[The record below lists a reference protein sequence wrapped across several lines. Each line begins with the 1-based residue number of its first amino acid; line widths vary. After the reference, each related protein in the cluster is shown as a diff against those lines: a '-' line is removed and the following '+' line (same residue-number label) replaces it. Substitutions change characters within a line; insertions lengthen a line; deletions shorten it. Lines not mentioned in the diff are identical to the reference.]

1 MPANALDVSEHKTT
15 ELRRRVLTGL
25 RSVLSEEDL
34 AGAARCATRLHASL
48 PARSQS
54 SKNVVLVAYGGGKDS
69 SYTLAFVRAMQLL
82 LWEEHG
88 ETFRIRVATN
98 RHAGMPRAVMENMDR
113 AYRALDLPDDPACEM
128 FLVDGNRIRPFDVNE
143 PQNPDV
149 ISRNQ
154 LDILMTG
161 HRTAADGRP
170 TFCNACNLSMANSF
184 GLAAGFDG
192 GVDLIITG
200 DSQREQRDYYLWV
213 ARLAR
218 RFGLQPP
225 RSEQS
230 GFKTFLGS
238 LNRISQAY
246 FADIHGA
253 GNTQALAER
262 VVTDNVREGLQFFS
276 IYDDTAYASGSHWKL
291 LTEFLGFSFDDVA
304 FSFTESDCG
313 NPALMAHLRALKWER
328 RYGRTYAEGLDEYV
342 EFAVSLMHQK
352 EFPPVLVEIMRRRY
366 AGESAAGR
374 MRAAMDS
381 YAMEAY
387 GFTEEHLVAMVYAPF
402 TEKGAAL
409 EQYIDA
415 EQPDLG
421 GQLSTLH
428 GLLSGE
434 IDGLFQHREQTLVD
448 RLERMTGLTLA
459 QLRILYGSSLR
470 LPSLTP
476 VDGQL
481 IDAILEGDPHKRVV
495 HSRRGLDGQ
504 TVPEMMS
511 GR

>member
-1 MPANALDVSEHKTT
+1 MPAGILDESEHRTT

-25 RSVLSEEDL
+25 RSVLSEQDL
-34 AGAARCATRLHASL
+34 AGAARCAARLHAAL
-48 PARSQS
+48 PDRSQPGAS
-54 SKNVVLVAYGGGKDS
+54 VVLVAYGGGKDS
-69 SYTLAFVRAMQLL
+69 SYTLAFVRTMQLL

-98 RHAGMPRAVMENMDR
+98 RHAGMPRAVLENMDR
-113 AYRALDLPDDPACEM
+113 AYRTLDLPDDPACEM
-128 FLVDGNRIRPFDVNE
+128 FLVDGYRVRPFDVDE
-143 PQNPDV
+143 PQSPEV
-149 ISRNQ
+149 IARNR

-213 ARLAR
+213 TRLVR
-218 RFGLQPP
+218 KFGLQPP
-225 RSEQS
+225 RSDQP

-246 FADIHGA
+246 FADIHGDA
-253 GNTQALAER
+253 NAPVLSEHI
-262 VVTDNVREGLQFFS
+262 VTDDVPAGLRFFS
-276 IYDDTAYASGSHWKL
+276 IYDDTAYASSSHWKL

-313 NPALMAHLRALKWER
+313 NPALMAHLRALKCER
-328 RYGRTYAEGLDEYV
+328 RYGRTYAEGLEEYV
-342 EFAVSLMHQK
+342 EFAISLMHRK
-352 EFPPVLVEIMRRRY
+352 EFPPALVEIMRKRY
-366 AGESAAGR
+366 AGEGSVGR

-387 GFTEEHLVAMVYAPF
+387 GFTEEHLVAMVHTPF
-402 TEKGAAL
+402 TEKGSGL
-409 EQYIDA
+409 EQYIGA
-415 EQPDLG
+415 EQPDLAG
-421 GQLSTLH
+421 RLPALH
-428 GLLSGE
+428 QLLSGG
-434 IDGLFQHREQTLVD
+434 IDGPFQHDEQALVD
-448 RLERMTGLTLA
+448 RLEGMTGLTLA
-459 QLRILYGSSLR
+459 QLRTLYGSSLR

-481 IDAILEGDPHKRVV
+481 IDAILEGDPHKKVV
-495 HSRRGLDGQ
+495 QSRRGLDGG